1 MSNKVFQQ
9 GFLPVGPSKDGCFS
23 KCSFLSTDLDARR
36 REATVSA
43 RKRAAIG
50 SLAFAFNLSCPW
62 HQLTLHSQLR
72 KARRRIEPQNVSFD
86 YRLVRLRLVGR
97 F

>member
-1 MSNKVFQQ
+1 MQF
-9 GFLPVGPSKDGCFS
+9 P
-23 KCSFLSTDLDARR
+23 STDLDARR

-50 SLAFAFNLSCPW
+50 SLAFAFSLSCPW
-62 HQLTLHSQLR
+62 HQLCAVEGRDTLHSQLR